1 VRVLSLAAALVLTA
15 ALTGLPRPAR
25 GARLVHVDASPGAAA
40 AALATAGPGDTV
52 VLGPGV
58 HAGPLRLEHAAVLR
72 GEPGAVVDG
81 GGRGTVLEVTSPGTL
96 VEGLTIIGSG
106 NRVLTV
112 DAGVHVVRTA
122 GVRLARLRFTDVLY
136 GIHGERSDRLLVE
149 DCALAGRV
157 RPGDES
163 GAGNGI
169 HLWYTDSVTVRRD
182 TVERFLDGI
191 YLSFANHT
199 RVEASVLER
208 CGRYGLHTMYCQ
220 SGRIID
226 SRLSHNVAGCA
237 IMFSNDLHLERNEF
251 SHNRGSRTYGV
262 LLRDCSA
269 GRFLDNRLVDNT
281 VAMFM
286 DNSNRNLVRGNLI
299 QDNGW
304 GVLLFSSCAK
314 NTFTGNAFLNNDYPV
329 ALDMRRSNNR
339 FDDDT
344 TGNFWSENAPYDLDG
359 DGVSDVPY
367 SPVSAFAFVSKQY
380 PDLAI
385 LARSPAVAALSV
397 AERVVPAL
405 RPSEVVDRFPRVTPP
420 SLAAGAPR
428 ASDRGRA
435 QPAWGAALGFA
446 ALCGA
451 ALLALAPAVHMGS
464 TGPPRRGD
472 APGGSR
478 A

>member
-1 VRVLSLAAALVLTA
+1 MRVLALAAPLSVAFALIVSPL
-15 ALTGLPRPAR
+15 PAR
-25 GARLVHVDASPGAAA
+25 GARRIRVNASPGAAA
-40 AALATAGPGDTV
+40 AALAAADLGDTV

-58 HAGPLRLEHAAVLR
+58 HDGPLRLDHAAVLR
-72 GEPGAVVDG
+72 GEPGAIIDG
-81 GGRGTVLEVTSPGTL
+81 GGRGTVLEVTSPGTH
-96 VEGLTIIGSG
+96 VEGLTIRGSG

-112 DAGVHVVRTA
+112 DAGVHVVRA
-122 GVRLARLRFTDVLY
+122 AEVRLSHLRLVDVLY
-136 GIHGERSDRLLVE
+136 GIHGERSDRMLIE
-149 DCALAGRV
+149 DCSLTGRV

-163 GAGNGI
+163 GEGNGI

-191 YLSFANHT
+191 YLSFANRTH
-199 RVEASVLER
+199 VEAAVLER

-220 SGRIID
+220 SGRVID

-237 IMFSNDLHLERNEF
+237 IMFSNDLRLERDEF

-269 GRFLDNRLVDNT
+269 GHFLDNRLVDNT
-281 VAMFM
+281 VAVFM
-286 DNSNRNLVRGNLI
+286 DNSNRNLLRGNLI

-329 ALDMRRSNNR
+329 ALDMRRSDNR

-385 LARSPAVAALSV
+385 LAHSPAVAALSV

-405 RPSEVVDRFPRVTPP
+405 RPSEVVDRFPRVSAPP
-420 SLAAGAPR
+420 LTTGARRAADR
-428 ASDRGRA
+428 ARA
-435 QPAWGAALGFA
+435 RPAWGAAIAFA
-446 ALCGA
+446 ALSAGAVAGLGSSARRTYA
-451 ALLALAPAVHMGS
+451 ALRGPA
-464 TGPPRRGD
+464 
-472 APGGSR
+472 
-478 A
+478 